1 MGYEIAGGIG
11 VKMALP
17 NREVIVVVGDG
28 SYLMMNSE
36 IATSV
41 MLGCK
46 LIVVVNDNRGFGCIN
61 RLQMATGGEPFNNLL
76 RDARHEVLP
85 EVDFVGHARALG
97 AHAVKV
103 DSIAELERAF
113 ALARAATSTE
123 VIVIE
128 TDPIAATDAG
138 GFWWDVAVPATSER
152 AQVAQARDEYEK
164 ALASQRMG
172 D

>member
-1 MGYEIAGGIG
+1 
-11 VKMALP
+11 
-17 NREVIVVVGDG
+17 
-28 SYLMMNSE
+28 
-36 IATSV
+36 
-41 MLGCK
+41 MLGRK
-46 LIVVVNDNRGFGCIN
+46 LIIVVNDNRGFACIN
-61 RLQMATGGEPFNNLL
+61 RLQMATGGASFNNLL

-85 EVDFVGHARALG
+85 EIDFAGHARALG

-113 ALARAATSTE
+113 TLARTATSTQ
-123 VIVIE
+123 VIVID

-152 AQVAQARDEYEK
+152 AQVAQAREDYEK